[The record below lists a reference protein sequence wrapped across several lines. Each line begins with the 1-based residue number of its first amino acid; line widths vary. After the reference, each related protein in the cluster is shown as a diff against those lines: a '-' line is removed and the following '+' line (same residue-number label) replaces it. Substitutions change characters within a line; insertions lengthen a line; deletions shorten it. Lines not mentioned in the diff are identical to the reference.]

1 MNCIILD
8 GIAISESDIAALKQQ
23 LPKTGVRWTP
33 PNDTGKKRIEALCNA
48 N

>member
-1 MNCIILD
+1 MNRIILD

-23 LPKTGVRWTP
+23 LPKTGVRRTP
-33 PNDTGKKRIEALCNA
+33 PNDAGKKRIEALFHA